1 MPNFFSSWRGRL
13 VENLTGTVLEIG
25 VGGGENLRY
34 YRRAQVIHA
43 IEPHAERAREAESV
57 AAAVDH
63 GIPVYVRVAPAE
75 ELPYADA
82 MFDVVVSSLVFCSV
96 TDQDRALAEI
106 ERVLRPQGVL
116 WMVEHVR
123 PKTPIL
129 AQLATAVTPHWRK
142 IAHNC
147 HLDRPTLSVLT
158 QRGWRVDVLRRRG
171 VFVKLR
177 ATR

>member
-1 MPNFFSSWRGRL
+1 MSLFSSWRGRL
-13 VENLTGTVLEIG
+13 VENLSGSVLEIG
-25 VGGGENLRY
+25 VGAGENLRY
-34 YRRAQVIHA
+34 YRRADVIHA
-43 IEPHAERAREAESV
+43 IEPDAERARQAEDV
-57 AAAVDH
+57 AAAVTH
-63 GIPVYVRVAPAE
+63 GIPIHIQVAPAE
-75 ELPYADA
+75 ELPYADS

-106 ERVLRPQGVL
+106 ERVLRPEGVL

-129 AQLATAVTPHWRK
+129 AQFAAAVTPQWRK

-147 HLDRPTLSVLT
+147 HLDRPTLSVLER
-158 QRGWRVDVLRRRG
+158 RGWRVDVLRRRG
-171 VFVKLR
+171 VFVKVR

>member
-1 MPNFFSSWRGRL
+1 VGDLAGS
-13 VENLTGTVLEIG
+13 VLEIG
-25 VGGGENLRY
+25 VGAGENLRY
-34 YRRAQVIHA
+34 YRRADVIHA
-43 IEPHAERAREAESV
+43 IEPNAERARQAEDV
-57 AAAVDH
+57 AAVAAH
-63 GIPVYVRVAPAE
+63 GIPIHVRVAPAE
-75 ELPYADA
+75 ALPFPDA

-96 TDQDRALAEI
+96 TDQARALGEI
-106 ERVLRPQGVL
+106 ERVLRPDGVL

-129 AQLATAVTPHWRK
+129 AQVAAAVTPYWRR

-147 HLDRPTLSVLT
+147 HLDRPTLTILA